1 VAALRVAGAPLK
13 ALNTFGIDASA
24 RVLWRVDARGDVG
37 ALVEA
42 LRDEPGGDPLV
53 LGGGSNLLLTG
64 DLERPVVQV
73 AIRGRRI
80 VSDDGRTVLVE
91 AGAGE
96 PWDPLV
102 RWSLEQRAWGLENLA
117 LIPGTAGAAPIQNI
131 GAYGVEQREAFES
144 LDAVDLRT
152 GEARTFDAPDCA
164 FGYRDSLFK
173 GPQGARWLVVAV
185 RWRLA
190 RTPRLALD
198 YGEIR
203 DELGRAGI
211 VSPSPIDVADAV
223 TAIRRRKLPDPAVLG
238 NAGSFFKNP
247 LVPAALAEALRAR
260 EPGLPAWPAG
270 ERVKLSAAWMI
281 ERCGWKGHREGDA
294 GVHDA
299 HALVLVNHGGASGA
313 QLLGLAR
320 RIRDSVLARY
330 GIALEP
336 EPVLA
341 GPLQL

>member
-1 VAALRVAGAPLK
+1 MAALRVAGAPLK

-131 GAYGVEQREAFES
+131 GAYGQEVAEVLDVVEVLDRESGRAEH
-144 LDAVDLRT
+144 LPAAAC
-152 GEARTFDAPDCA
+152 G
-164 FGYRDSLFK
+164 FGYR
-173 GPQGARWLVVAV
+173 
-185 RWRLA
+185 
-190 RTPRLALD
+190 
-198 YGEIR
+198 E
-203 DELGRAGI
+203 
-211 VSPSPIDVADAV
+211 
-223 TAIRRRKLPDPAVLG
+223 
-238 NAGSFFKNP
+238 
-247 LVPAALAEALRAR
+247 
-260 EPGLPAWPAG
+260 
-270 ERVKLSAAWMI
+270 SAF
-281 ERCGWKGHREGDA
+281 
-294 GVHDA
+294 
-299 HALVLVNHGGASGA
+299 
-313 QLLGLAR
+313 
-320 RIRDSVLARY
+320 
-330 GIALEP
+330 
-336 EPVLA
+336 
-341 GPLQL
+341 